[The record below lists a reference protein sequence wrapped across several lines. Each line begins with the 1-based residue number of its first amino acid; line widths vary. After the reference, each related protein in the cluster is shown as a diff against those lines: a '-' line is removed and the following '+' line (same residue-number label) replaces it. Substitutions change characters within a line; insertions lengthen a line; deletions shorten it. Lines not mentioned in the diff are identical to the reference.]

1 MFPRF
6 RLLAILAA
14 AAGGPYVASET
25 EWGRSM
31 SSRVTNVMRDVN
43 ELRPV
48 STRSSDGFYGG
59 SSQKGNGGK
68 YANHAHH
75 EVETLR
81 GSNPQQYRYDEQI
94 ARKLGAIPSQ
104 PGTEPELVGARVSD
118 LREVLRF
125 DITPDWV
132 INRFAR
138 VSTVLADL
146 NLEGLRVPIVTG
158 TRADDMAGT
167 LTYYFDRRGTLQRL
181 TIHGF
186 TGHPAKLVG
195 TMTQFYGL
203 QTEPSLEAGVYTR
216 RWNGLPVH
224 FLRLT
229 HAPVVY
235 SDAVHQKYTVFMELN
250 QPNLAYGIS
259 DEAKRIVISD
269 RGSGRW

>member
-1 MFPRF
+1 MFSRF
-6 RLLAILAA
+6 RLLALLTA

-31 SSRVTNVMRDVN
+31 SARVTNVLRDAGDV
-43 ELRPV
+43 RMV
-48 STRSSDGFYGG
+48 STSGGFNPLDG
-59 SSQKGNGGK
+59 SAEVGNGGR

-81 GSNPQQYRYDEQI
+81 TNRTEHYRYDQEL
-94 ARKLGAIPSQ
+94 ARKLGAIPAQ

-132 INRFAR
+132 INRFSR
-138 VSTVLADL
+138 VSTILADL

-167 LTYYFDRRGTLQRL
+167 LTYYFDRRGALQRL

-203 QTEPSLEAGVYTR
+203 QGEPALEAGVYTR

-224 FLRLT
+224 FLRMT

-235 SDAVHQKYTVFMELN
+235 SDAIHQKYTVFLELN

-259 DEAKRIVISD
+259 DEAKRIVASD

>member
-1 MFPRF
+1 MFSRF
-6 RLLAILAA
+6 RLLTLLAA

-25 EWGRSM
+25 DWGRSM
-31 SSRVTNVMRDVN
+31 SAHVTNVLRDAN
-43 ELRPV
+43 ELRTV
-48 STRSSDGFYGG
+48 STRSDDGFFG
-59 SSQKGNGGK
+59 SSSQAGNGSQ
-68 YANHAHH
+68 YANHAHY
-75 EVETLR
+75 EVEALR
-81 GSNPQQYRYDEQI
+81 KSRPDQFRYDEEL
-94 ARKLGAIPSQ
+94 ARKLGGLPQQ
-104 PGTEPELVGARVSD
+104 PGSEPALVGARVSD

-125 DITPDWV
+125 DISPDWV

-146 NLEGLRVPIVTG
+146 NLKGLRVPIVTG
-158 TRADDMAGT
+158 TRADDLAGT
-167 LTYYFDRRGTLQRL
+167 LTYYFDHRGALQRV

-203 QTEPSLEAGVYTR
+203 QSEPALEAGVYTR

-224 FLRLT
+224 FLRMT

-235 SDAVHQKYTVFMELN
+235 SDAVHQKYTVFLELN

-259 DEAKRIVISD
+259 EEAKRVVSSD

>member
-1 MFPRF
+1 MTDFSGAR
-6 RLLAILAA
+6 RRSTTAA
-14 AAGGPYVASET
+14 NTP
-25 EWGRSM
+25 
-31 SSRVTNVMRDVN
+31 VTR
-43 ELRPV
+43 
-48 STRSSDGFYGG
+48 T
-59 SSQKGNGGK
+59 
-68 YANHAHH
+68 H

-81 GSNPQQYRYDEQI
+81 RSHTDQFRYDEEL
-94 ARKLGAIPSQ
+94 ARKLGGLPPQ
-104 PGTEPELVGARVSD
+104 PGSEPELVVRRVGD

-125 DITPDWV
+125 DISPDWV
-132 INRFAR
+132 INRFSR

-146 NLEGLRVPIVTG
+146 NLKGLRVPIVTG

-167 LTYYFDRRGTLQRL
+167 LTYYFDHRGALQRV

-203 QTEPSLEAGVYTR
+203 QSEPALEAGVYTR

-224 FLRLT
+224 FLRMT

-235 SDAVHQKYTVFMELN
+235 SDAVHQKYTVFLELN

-259 DEAKRIVISD
+259 DEAKRVVSPTEVAVA
-269 RGSGRW
+269 GRKILVAANRPTTDYHRAFDSR

>member
-1 MFPRF
+1 MTAFLPRVP
-6 RLLAILAA
+6 
-14 AAGGPYVASET
+14 GHG
-25 EWGRSM
+25 
-31 SSRVTNVMRDVN
+31 
-43 ELRPV
+43 
-48 STRSSDGFYGG
+48 DGA
-59 SSQKGNGGK
+59 Q

-81 GSNPQQYRYDEQI
+81 KTRSDQFRYEQEL
-94 ARKLGAIPSQ
+94 ARKLGGIPRHS
-104 PGTEPELVGARVSD
+104 GTEPELVGARISD
-118 LREVLRF
+118 LREVMRF
-125 DITPDWV
+125 DISPDWV

-146 NLEGLRVPIVTG
+146 SMEGLRVPVVTG
-158 TRADDMAGT
+158 TQADDLAGT
-167 LTYYFDRRGTLQRL
+167 LTYYFDKQGTLQRL

-195 TMTQFYGL
+195 TMTRHYGL
-203 QTEPSLEAGVYTR
+203 QSEPSLEAGVYTR

-235 SDAVHQKYTVFMELN
+235 SDAVHQKYTVFLELN

-259 DEAKRIVISD
+259 SEAKRIVASD